1 MIRWQESDLD
11 AYRKRKTEPAKAPPV
26 RFKGTVLATQGHL
39 VATLP
44 LRLVNGSNER
54 GGWWVRSKR
63 AKAHRNAVRAAIRPD
78 QLPALPVVV
87 TITRLGFRALDH
99 HDNLP
104 IAAKHVVDAL
114 AELYGRPDNDP
125 AFTWRYAQQ
134 RCPMGQY
141 MGRIEITPRG

>member
-11 AYRKRKTEPAKAPPV
+11 AYMKRKTEPAKAPPR
-26 RFKGTVLATQGHL
+26 RFNGHAVVTEGGITV
-39 VATLP
+39 TLP

-63 AKAHRNAVRAAIRPD
+63 AKAHRKAVRDAIRPD

-87 TITRLGFRALDH
+87 TITRLGFRSLDS

-104 IAAKHVVDAL
+104 IACKHVVDAI

-125 AFTWRYAQQ
+125 EFTWRYAQE

-141 MGRIEITPRG
+141 AGRIEITSEL